1 MGFWLD
7 AYPLI
12 AECENEEIENILWIF
27 LIKSCLF
34 IIMLKAPCQAFFNQA
49 NRTFGVRITKER

>member
-1 MGFWLD
+1 MF
-7 AYPLI
+7 

-27 LIKSCLF
+27 LIKSYLI

-49 NRTFGVRITKER
+49 NRTFGIRIIKEG